1 MMKGFIYLDYRKKFP
16 AALADLQQW
25 LLDGK
30 IKRKYYIIKGG
41 LEACPQGL
49 MDMYAGANTG
59 KTMVEVVPFSE
70 AIPDSNN
77 NKAKL

>member
-1 MMKGFIYLDYRKKFP
+1 MKGFIYLDYRKQFP
-16 AALADLQQW
+16 AAIADLKQW

-30 IKRKYYIIKGG
+30 IKRKYYIIKCG

-49 MDMYAGANTG
+49 VDMYAGANTG

-70 AIPDSNN
+70 AIPNSNN
-77 NKAKL
+77 AAKL